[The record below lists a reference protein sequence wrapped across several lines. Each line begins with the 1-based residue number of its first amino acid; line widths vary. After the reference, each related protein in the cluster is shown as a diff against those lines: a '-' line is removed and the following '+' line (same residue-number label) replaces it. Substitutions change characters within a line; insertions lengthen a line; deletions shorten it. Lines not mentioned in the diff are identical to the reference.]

1 MSDIK
6 GFAAVLGAIVV
17 LVVFWGWIMRL
28 IFA

>member
-17 LVVFWGWIMRL
+17 LVVFWVGLMRL